1 MSIRY
6 LSNLALTLIAG
17 FLIIATQAFL
27 LPVVAW
33 IGFGLSIALLALG
46 AATMLIPPLAQ
57 RVMGGTV
64 AVIATWTIVAS
75 LVFAP
80 ATAMWLIFA
89 SAIAMTALGVAGL
102 SLHELRTE
110 RVVHSLEVTGAA
122 ARERE
127 GEYASA

>member
-1 MSIRY
+1 MRIRY
-6 LSNLALTLIAG
+6 LANLALTLIAG
-17 FLIIATQAFL
+17 FLIIATQAFA

-46 AATMLIPPLAQ
+46 MATMLIPPLAQ
-57 RVMGGTV
+57 RVMGATV
-64 AVIATWTIVAS
+64 AVISVWTIVAS

-89 SAIAMTALGVAGL
+89 SAVALLALGVAGL

-110 RVVHSLEVTGAA
+110 RVVHSFELSGEAKGA
-122 ARERE
+122 RE